1 MADRRSSTPSTLG
14 PAAPAPRARDPHHAR
29 AQRWELL
36 APLLLVLIATAGV
49 ADFALATRGSVSI
62 LLCGALTAA
71 AIPWAIL
78 VLRRPQPGS
87 ATAPAPPAAPARST
101 RLLAIHLANLALVL
115 AFLAAKWLSA
125 FRILAHADPA
135 YLGSYRTYTA
145 AVAVLL
151 VLGVA
156 LRTGRVARFVAASA
170 DHPAQLMAM
179 SFGLTGVLGALL
191 LSLPVSL
198 HRVTDVSILDS
209 LFMSFSA
216 VCITGLTPL
225 NVADTYTF
233 AGQLVLC
240 VLMQAGGLGIMAL
253 TAAVTMLAGRRLD
266 MKRSA
271 VMAELVDARSLADLK
286 RTLLVIVSY
295 TLLFEAAG
303 AALLYVELA
312 AVTDGPQDPRLA
324 GAGSLAW
331 AAVFHAVS
339 AFCNCGLSNFQSG
352 MLPFVHTPVV
362 CQTMAV
368 LILVGGLGF
377 PVIHELIFRSV
388 DRLAGRRTHRL
399 SLNTRI
405 SLTTSALLFAVMAVA
420 YLALEPRASFSA
432 LGISER
438 VNAAVFQ
445 SATARSAGFNVVDVA
460 AMRPATLLLTI
471 IAMFIGANPGSTGG
485 GIKTT
490 TVAVLFSAYRADLRG
505 QRPRQWGRTIPEAI
519 VRRATGVAFLSIALV
534 TTIVFLLLLLEPH
547 DPLALT
553 FEAVSA
559 FSTTGL
565 STGITPTLSAAAKV
579 VLVFTMLIGRV
590 GPLTLA
596 LALSGRA
603 RLPTYELPEER
614 VMIG

>member
-1 MADRRSSTPSTLG
+1 VARAAVAPVA
-14 PAAPAPRARDPHHAR
+14 PAAREARHSA

-36 APLLLVLIATAGV
+36 APLLLLVVAALGA
-49 ADFALATRGSVSI
+49 ADFALATRGSVS
-62 LLCGALTAA
+62 LSLCALLTATA
-71 AIPWAIL
+71 VPWAIL
-78 VLRRPQPGS
+78 VLRRRGATIAASGS
-87 ATAPAPPAAPARST
+87 ARTG
-101 RLLAIHLANLALVL
+101 RLLVIHLANLALVL

-125 FRILAHADPA
+125 LRVLGHEGTA

-145 AVAVLL
+145 AVVVLL

-179 SFGLTGVLGALL
+179 SFGLTGILGGLL
-191 LSLPVSL
+191 LSLPFCIRRVTEVSL
-198 HRVTDVSILDS
+198 FDS
-209 LFMSFSA
+209 VFMSISA
-216 VCITGLTPL
+216 VCITGLTTV
-225 NVADTYTF
+225 NVAETYTF
-233 AGQLVLC
+233 AGQVVLC

-253 TAAVTMLAGRRLD
+253 TAAVTILAGRRLD
-266 MKRSA
+266 MKSTA

-295 TLLFEAAG
+295 TLLFEAIGAG
-303 AALLYVELA
+303 LLYIELA
-312 AVTDGPQDPRLA
+312 AITDGADDARLA
-324 GAGSLAW
+324 GAGSLVW

-352 MLPFVHTPVV
+352 MLPFAHVPAV

-377 PVIHELIFRSV
+377 PVIHELIFRV
-388 DRLAGRRTHRL
+388 ADRLAARRAHRL
-399 SLNTRI
+399 TLNTRI
-405 SLTTSALLFAVMAVA
+405 SLATSAILFASMAIA
-420 YLALEPRASFSA
+420 YLALERPASFSA
-432 LGISER
+432 LGTAER

-445 SATARSAGFNVVDVA
+445 SASARSAGFNLVDVA

-490 TVAVLFSAYRADLRG
+490 TVAVLFAAYRGDLRG
-505 QRPRQWGRTIPEAI
+505 QRPRQWGRTIPEAV
-519 VRRATGVAFLSIALV
+519 VRRATGVAFLSIGLV
-534 TTIVFLLLLLEPH
+534 TSVVFLLLLLEPH
-547 DPLALT
+547 DPMALT

-565 STGITPTLSAAAKV
+565 STGITPSLSSAAKMLLV
-579 VLVFTMLIGRV
+579 VTMLVGRV